1 MYRNT
6 RVGTK
11 KDGIFAVMV
20 RIETPYQGLCVF
32 KPVVHEDQRGYFME
46 SFRVDFFAELGCHFS
61 QDNEASS
68 SYGVIRGLHYQEP
81 PYAQTKLLR
90 VLEGCILDV
99 VVDLRSGSKTFSKA
113 YAVELSA
120 ENKKQLLVPKG
131 FAHGYAVL
139 SETATVLY
147 KVDAYYN
154 AAADRGIFYDDFEVD
169 WQIPTSERI
178 LSEKDLKQPGLNEI
192 KSPF

>member
-1 MYRNT
+1 MT
-6 RVGTK
+6 
-11 KDGIFAVMV
+11 
-20 RIETPYQGLCVF
+20 RIETPFEGLFVL
-32 KPVVHEDQRGYFME
+32 KPNRHEDERGYFME
-46 SFRVDFFAELGCHFS
+46 SYRVDFFSELGYHFI
-61 QDNEASS
+61 QDNEAKS

-99 VVDLRSGSKTFSKA
+99 VVDLRRASDTYGKAFSI
-113 YAVELSA
+113 ELSA
-120 ENKKQLLVPKG
+120 EGKEQLLVPKG

-139 SETATVLY
+139 SETATVFY

-154 AAADRGIFYDDFEVD
+154 AAADRGIYYDDFGVD
-169 WQIPTSERI
+169 WQIQASERL
-178 LSEKDLKQPGLNEI
+178 LSAKDLTQPRIGEF

>member
-1 MYRNT
+1 M
-6 RVGTK
+6 K
-11 KDGIFAVMV
+11 
-20 RIETPYQGLCVF
+20 RIETEFEGLLIF
-32 KPVVHEDQRGYFME
+32 EPTVHLDARGYFME
-46 SFRVDFFAELGCHFS
+46 SFRAETFEGITFI

-68 SYGVIRGLHYQEP
+68 SYGVIRGFHFQEP

-99 VVDLRSGSKTFSKA
+99 VVDLRSASPIFGRA
-113 YAVELSA
+113 YAIELSA

-147 KVDAYYN
+147 KVDVYYN

-169 WQIPTSERI
+169 WQIPASERI
-178 LSEKDLKQPGLNEI
+178 LSDKDLKQPRLNDI